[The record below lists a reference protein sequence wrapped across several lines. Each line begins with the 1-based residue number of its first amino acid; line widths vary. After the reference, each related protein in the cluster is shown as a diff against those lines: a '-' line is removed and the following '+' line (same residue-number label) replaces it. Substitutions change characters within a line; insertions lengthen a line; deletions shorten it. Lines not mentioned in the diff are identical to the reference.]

1 MRNRKAGQIRDRLWY
16 LGREESGIYLLEG
29 ESCSLILSG
38 GMSYLAPVVLKQ
50 IRDFGI
56 DEGKIRK
63 LLILHAHFDHVGL
76 VPFFRRRY
84 PTLDIFA
91 LARAWDILRM
101 PKGIETINAFSRM
114 VAERMGVS
122 GWLEG
127 HDLDW
132 RDDVA
137 GGVVSEGSEIDLGGL
152 TIQIM
157 ETPGHSSCSLSAYC
171 PEICALFPSDGG
183 GIPYEDMIL
192 PAGNSNYTRYQ
203 KSLEKL
209 KPLTVDIIGADH
221 YGYVTGPEA
230 ENYLMHSIDAAREN
244 RALIEA
250 VYLRTGSIEETVK
263 QLVGDIYTRRPG
275 YFLSPEIY
283 AGVYRQTV
291 RHIAGA
297 LEQPGSRG

>member
-16 LGREESGIYLLEG
+16 LGREESGVYLLEG
-29 ESCSLILSG
+29 ETCSLILSG
-38 GMSYLAPVVLKQ
+38 GMSYLAPVVLEQ
-50 IRDFGI
+50 IRDLGI
-56 DEGKIRK
+56 DEGQIGK

-76 VPFFRRRY
+76 VPLFRRRY
-84 PTLDIFA
+84 PALDIFA
-91 LARAWDILRM
+91 SARAWEILRM
-101 PKGIETINAFSRM
+101 PKAIETINDFSHQL
-114 VAERMGVS
+114 AERMGVT

-132 RDDVA
+132 RNDVA
-137 GGVVSEGSEIDLGGL
+137 GTAVSEGSEIDLGGL
-152 TIQIM
+152 TVRIL

-171 PEICALFPSDGG
+171 PELRALFPSDGG
-183 GIPYEDMIL
+183 GIPYEETIL

-209 KPLTVDIIGADH
+209 KPLAVDILCADH

-230 ENYLMHSIDAAREN
+230 ETYLMHSIAAAREY
-244 RALIEA
+244 RAVIEA
-250 VYLRTGSIEETVK
+250 VYRRTGSIDETVK
-263 QLVGDIYTRRPG
+263 QLIDDLYTRRPG

-297 LEQPGSRG
+297 LEEPGSCA